1 VLSPFAMKQAK
12 RTRLVEDHLPLVRH
26 LAARLIRQAQPY
38 LEIDDLV
45 AIGTEA
51 LLRATERYDSS
62 RGVAFGTFAYL
73 RVRGA
78 MFEGIGVVAP
88 LTRGVI
94 RKRRD
99 RPERRS
105 LPVLCRLDER
115 RVRSAAHDGDL
126 EEEVAAALDSTRLTP
141 RLTVA
146 LDELEERD
154 RQLIMRHYFGG
165 DTLDDIGRDMG
176 RSRSWASRVHSR
188 ALSRLREALEPGVAR
203 LLGAAEPAG
212 AHTAEPARLARAVVH
227 RDPSAAAWRAHRTRH
242 DVRAAR
248 ARAANA
254 ALRAA

>member
-1 VLSPFAMKQAK
+1 MKQAK

-88 LTRGVI
+88 LTRGLI

-99 RPERRS
+99 RPERRW
-105 LPVLCRLDER
+105 LPFQCRLDER
-115 RVRSAAHDGDL
+115 RVRAAAHDGDL
-126 EEEVAAALDSTRLTP
+126 EREVATAVDSARLTP
-141 RLTVA
+141 RLSVA
-146 LDELEERD
+146 LDVLDERD
-154 RQLIMRHYFGG
+154 RQLIVRHYFRGH
-165 DTLDDIGRDMG
+165 TLDDIGRDMG

-188 ALSRLREALEPGVAR
+188 ALSRLREALEPGVVR
-203 LLGAAEPAG
+203 LLGPAEPASVNAAEPARD
-212 AHTAEPARLARAVVH
+212 ARPAVRRE
-227 RDPSAAAWRAHRTRH
+227 PSAAARRAHRTRH
-242 DVRAAR
+242 EIRAAR
-248 ARAANA
+248 ARPTANA